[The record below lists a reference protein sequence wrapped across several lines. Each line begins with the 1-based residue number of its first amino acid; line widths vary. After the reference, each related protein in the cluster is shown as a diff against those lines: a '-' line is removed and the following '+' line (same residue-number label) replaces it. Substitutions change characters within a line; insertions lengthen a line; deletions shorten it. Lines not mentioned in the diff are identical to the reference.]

1 MNARNARLMSDD
13 TLPFTTESYL
23 HAKSV
28 WKGVPIRRRAR
39 AVTDSDGDS
48 VPFGK
53 GREPRPLESIL
64 QFTAR
69 QMGWTE
75 ELAQAQIITD
85 WARFV
90 GDRLAGHTEIIGIQ
104 NGILQVQCDS
114 TSWATELRRLRG
126 EILTRM
132 MEEYPEASIGDIRFL
147 APGAPTW
154 RHGPRSVRGRGPRD
168 TYG

>member
-1 MNARNARLMSDD
+1 MSDGV
-13 TLPFTTESYL
+13 LSFTSESYL

-28 WKGVPIRRRAR
+28 WKGVPIRRTGRRTAEQ
-39 AVTDSDGDS
+39 TGES

-53 GREPRPLESIL
+53 GREPRPLESVL
-64 QFTAR
+64 QLTAR

-75 ELAQAQIITD
+75 ELSQAQIIAD
-85 WARFV
+85 WSTFV
-90 GDRLAGHTEIIGIQ
+90 GERLSGHTEIVGIQ
-104 NGILQVQCDS
+104 HGILQVQCDS

-132 MEEYPEASIGDIRFL
+132 MEEYPDAAISDIRFL